1 MADTIRVHMRVN
13 GRTVKQEAPEG
24 ISLLRFLREHLGL
37 KGTKNGCGTGHCG
50 ACTVLIDGKPVR
62 SCVVKIGSRAL
73 ENAEVQTVEGL
84 APEGKLHPLQVA
96 FIEHGAVQCGFCTPG
111 MLMTGKAL
119 LDRNPSP
126 SRDDVVEAL
135 KRGNNICRC
144 TGYVTI
150 IDALLAAS
158 RRMQSGWE
166 YADMSRTVEDDP
178 LDKPRLSRDS
188 VLQVTGRLTYSDDL
202 AVPGALIGKVLWSR
216 HPHAEILGIDS
227 SRAEKAP
234 GVVSVLTAADVPGL
248 NRAGLMVPDTPAF
261 ADDKVRFIGDPV
273 AVVFAETEEAAVEA
287 RDLISVDY
295 KPLPGVF
302 SIDEASAPEAP
313 LVHLQEPASKGNL
326 FHKAIIRRG
335 DPEAAFEKC
344 TVIVEDTFET
354 QRIEQGFLEP
364 ESGVGFS
371 DGDGGVTVKM
381 GTQCVFDD
389 RSQLARILDLPEEK
403 VRIVQMPMG
412 GAFGAKEDILIFQ
425 FLGLGALKT
434 GRPVRITLT
443 REESLRTHQKRHPT
457 RLKYKAGA
465 DSEGKLQAVRA
476 EIDMDGGAYSSL
488 SIDVLE
494 NAVVFSCGPYAV
506 PNVDITGRV
515 WYTNNVPSGA
525 MRGFGAP
532 QAAAAIENIMDELA
546 RRLEMDPIDLRLK
559 NALRPGDVTITD
571 HLLPEGYPGI
581 VASLEG
587 LKRALAGLELPNPAA
602 GKKIGL
608 GIAAGV
614 KNIGFGHGAEE
625 SAGAVLELDG
635 DGTIVLKATHH
646 EYGQGARAALIKF
659 AADALHTDPSAIDIV
674 YPDTSQTP
682 PTGPTTASRQTFLTG
697 NAILL
702 AAESLKREVFSRAAE
717 RLGAEDKNIV
727 FDGPE
732 LKDLD
737 SGNSVRLE
745 ELYDSFPLR
754 FEERYTAPK
763 SMPLKEDEPSDFG
776 KEGFASRQTHW
787 CYTYGAHAAV
797 IEVDEATGEVRVLT
811 VIAVH
816 DLGKILNR
824 GAVEGQIHSGVMM
837 GLGYVLSENF
847 VVEKGINLTDT
858 FGKVG
863 LPSADMTPHI
873 ETVLLEVP
881 HPLGPLGLKGFAEAP
896 SIPTAP
902 AITCAV
908 NNAVGFRPK
917 KLPLDSKEL
926 LKAVRG

>member
-1 MADTIRVHMRVN
+1 
-13 GRTVKQEAPEG
+13 
-24 ISLLRFLREHLGL
+24 
-37 KGTKNGCGTGHCG
+37 
-50 ACTVLIDGKPVR
+50 
-62 SCVVKIGSRAL
+62 
-73 ENAEVQTVEGL
+73 
-84 APEGKLHPLQVA
+84 
-96 FIEHGAVQCGFCTPG
+96 
-111 MLMTGKAL
+111 
-119 LDRNPSP
+119 
-126 SRDDVVEAL
+126 
-135 KRGNNICRC
+135 
-144 TGYVTI
+144 
-150 IDALLAAS
+150 
-158 RRMQSGWE
+158 
-166 YADMSRTVEDDP
+166 
-178 LDKPRLSRDS
+178 
-188 VLQVTGRLTYSDDL
+188 
-202 AVPGALIGKVLWSR
+202 
-216 HPHAEILGIDS
+216 
-227 SRAEKAP
+227 
-234 GVVSVLTAADVPGL
+234 
-248 NRAGLMVPDTPAF
+248 MVPDTPAF

-273 AVVFAETEEAAVEA
+273 AVVFAETEEAAEEA

-302 SIDEASAPEAP
+302 SIDEASAPDAP
-313 LVHLQEPASKGNL
+313 LVHVQEPASKGNL

-335 DPEAAFEKC
+335 DPAAAFEKC
-344 TVIVEDTFET
+344 AVIVEDTFET

-364 ESGVGFS
+364 ESGVGFP

-389 RSQLARILDLPEEK
+389 RSQLARILDLPEDK

-465 DSEGKLQAVRA
+465 DAGGKLQAVRA

-506 PNVDITGRV
+506 PHVDVTGRV

-546 RRLEMDPIDLRLK
+546 RRLEMDPLELRLQ
-559 NALRPGDVTITD
+559 NALRPGDLTITD

-587 LKRALAGLELPNPAA
+587 LKRALAGLELPKPAD

-625 SAGAVLELDG
+625 SAGAIIELGRDG
-635 DGTIVLKATHH
+635 KIVLKATHH

-674 YPDTSQTP
+674 YPDTSRTP

-697 NAILL
+697 NALLL
-702 AAESLKREVFSRAAE
+702 AVESLKRKVYTKAAE
-717 RLGAEDKNIV
+717 HLGAEAKNIV
-727 FDGPE
+727 FEGPA

-737 SGNSVRLE
+737 SGKTVLLE
-745 ELYDSFPLR
+745 ELSDSFPLR

-763 SMPLKEDEPSDFG
+763 SIPLREGEPSDFG
-776 KEGFASRQTHW
+776 TKGFVSRQTHW
-787 CYTYGAHAAV
+787 CYAYGAHAAV
-797 IEVDEATGEVRVLT
+797 VEVDEETGAVRVLT

-837 GLGYVLSENF
+837 GIGYALSENF

-863 LPSADMTPHI
+863 LPTADMTPHI

-881 HPLGPLGLKGFAEAP
+881 HPFGPLGLKGFAEAP

-902 AITCAV
+902 AIMSALTD
-908 NNAVGFRPK
+908 AVGFRPK
-917 KLPLDSKEL
+917 RPPLDREEPPR
-926 LKAVRG
+926 AIRG